1 MPLITAFCCRAPA
14 LQFNSSPQRP
24 GCLTTSTSLQR
35 NQPMPCS
42 RFTLLVGPKM
52 ARQNVNR
59 FDFED
64 EMRYIMMNHIDH
76 LQLPYFFY
84 Q

>member
-1 MPLITAFCCRAPA
+1 
-14 LQFNSSPQRP
+14 
-24 GCLTTSTSLQR
+24 
-35 NQPMPCS
+35 MPCS

-64 EMRYIMMNHIDH
+64 EMRYM
-76 LQLPYFFY
+76 
-84 Q
+84 